1 MQAYTRF
8 EDFFFLKKRMLDNIL
23 YSRKQSC
30 SDLPSVNSDSKQ
42 MFLN

>member
-1 MQAYTRF
+1 MEAYTKF
-8 EDFFFLKKRMLDNIL
+8 EDFFLKKRMLDNIL

-30 SDLPSVNSDSKQ
+30 SDLLSVNNDSKQ